1 MTDPFQ
7 FEKAALLTD
16 DPMFC
21 APDEAVSAWR
31 ELAEAARAEL
41 TRMGFAATV
50 LDRFSAGRPPAGAQ
64 ILVNDIQ
71 PFGVTLDWH
80 APVEDEESY
89 RTHLLRQ
96 DSEDPF
102 VGYVITAGELIAR
115 SLLEVVRAAGFRTLV
130 DHEERQTYH
139 YRVLEAPR
147 FPLH

>member
-1 MTDPFQ
+1 
-7 FEKAALLTD
+7 
-16 DPMFC
+16 
-21 APDEAVSAWR
+21 
-31 ELAEAARAEL
+31 
-41 TRMGFAATV
+41 MGFSTTV
-50 LDRFSAGRPPAGAQ
+50 LDRFSPGRPPAGAQ

-102 VGYVITAGELIAR
+102 VGYVITAGELIVR
-115 SLLEVVRAAGFRTLV
+115 SLLDVVRAAGFRTLT
-130 DHEERQTYH
+130 DHEEPQSYH

-147 FPLH
+147 FPLN